1 MTSTGV
7 DRVDPPLATDEATML
22 RAFLDYHRDTLR
34 RKTAGLSTEQLNATH
49 PPSTMTLGGMLKHLA
64 LVEDHWFS
72 VVLLGNDDAEPW
84 HSVDW
89 DADRDWEWHTAA
101 DDDPEWLRSLFDE
114 SVAAADR
121 CIDAALADGGL
132 DRLVGP
138 REPPRAG
145 GALQPPLD
153 PAPHDRGVRPAQR
166 PRRPDPRVHRRGDR
180 GVITRTIRPA
190 TDDDWPRIWPF
201 FEATVRAGET
211 YAYPLDLTLETGRD
225 LWMAD
230 PPGAT
235 VVLEDGGE
243 LLGSARMGPN
253 RPGRGDH
260 IGTASFMV
268 APEARGR
275 GVGRALGEY
284 VVQWHRDQGYRG
296 IQFNAVVE
304 TNTAAVRLV
313 ALARLRD
320 RRHGPGGVPLPDPR
334 LRGPARDVPVPL
346 SDLSLPAVDN
356 PLTRQFLLPPRNRQ

>member
-1 MTSTGV
+1 M
-7 DRVDPPLATDEATML
+7 
-22 RAFLDYHRDTLR
+22 
-34 RKTAGLSTEQLNATH
+34 
-49 PPSTMTLGGMLKHLA
+49 
-64 LVEDHWFS
+64 
-72 VVLLGNDDAEPW
+72 
-84 HSVDW
+84 
-89 DADRDWEWHTAA
+89 
-101 DDDPEWLRSLFDE
+101 
-114 SVAAADR
+114 
-121 CIDAALADGGL
+121 
-132 DRLVGP
+132 
-138 REPPRAG
+138 
-145 GALQPPLD
+145 
-153 PAPHDRGVRPAQR
+153 
-166 PRRPDPRVHRRGDR
+166 
-180 GVITRTIRPA
+180 ITRTIRAA
-190 TDDDWPRIWPF
+190 TDHDWPRIWPF

-304 TNTAAVRLV
+304 TNTAAVRLWRSLGFEIV
-313 ALARLRD
+313 GTVPGAFRSPS
-320 RRHGPGGVPLPDPR
+320 HGYVGLHVMY
-334 LRGPARDVPVPL
+334 
-346 SDLSLPAVDN
+346 LSL
-356 PLTRQFLLPPRNRQ
+356 

>member
-1 MTSTGV
+1 M
-7 DRVDPPLATDEATML
+7 
-22 RAFLDYHRDTLR
+22 
-34 RKTAGLSTEQLNATH
+34 
-49 PPSTMTLGGMLKHLA
+49 
-64 LVEDHWFS
+64 
-72 VVLLGNDDAEPW
+72 
-84 HSVDW
+84 
-89 DADRDWEWHTAA
+89 
-101 DDDPEWLRSLFDE
+101 
-114 SVAAADR
+114 
-121 CIDAALADGGL
+121 
-132 DRLVGP
+132 
-138 REPPRAG
+138 
-145 GALQPPLD
+145 
-153 PAPHDRGVRPAQR
+153 
-166 PRRPDPRVHRRGDR
+166 
-180 GVITRTIRPA
+180 ITRTIRAA

-260 IGTASFMV
+260 VGTASFMV

-304 TNTAAVRLV
+304 TNTAAVRLWRSLGFEIV
-313 ALARLRD
+313 GTVPGAFRSPT
-320 RRHGPGGVPLPDPR
+320 HGYVGLHVMY
-334 LRGPARDVPVPL
+334 
-346 SDLSLPAVDN
+346 LSL
-356 PLTRQFLLPPRNRQ
+356 